1 MKSIPLSSLVPGTF
15 FDEPVFLEGDYILLT
30 PDSPV
35 TPELV
40 KRLQKWRYLEVA
52 TDGNARDAPGSLT
65 GAGITSGAPQTFDE
79 GIQQDEQ
86 VEAAGKFHASF
97 SAFTDALFAK
107 FTQESVLNLA
117 QVTEWIKKAIQ
128 MVHENRDILLR
139 FLDVSADGDRYM
151 ITHAVNST
159 ILALAI
165 GDYMKAPPHRLIELG
180 QACLLHEIGMLKL
193 PVDPGRTSRA
203 LSPEER
209 KTMSA
214 HTLLGYR
221 ILKGFSAP
229 ENVALAALEH
239 HERIDGSGYPR
250 ALAAPKITD
259 YALIIAVVCSYDA
272 MLSRRPFRPGTLDG
286 HATIK
291 ELAQKDRRKY
301 DEKVLKA
308 LVYTLSVYPVG
319 TAVVLSNKS
328 KGIVM
333 KTDSTKLRSPGVLVL
348 LDPDGKQLAEP
359 PLVQVSETDGLT
371 ITGVLTAEEAQQL
384 KAIV

>member
-1 MKSIPLSSLVPGTF
+1 MKSIPLSSLVAGTY
-15 FDEPVFLEGDYILLT
+15 FDEPVFLDGDYILLT

-40 KRLQKWRYLEVA
+40 KRLQKWRYLQVA
-52 TDGNARDAPGSLT
+52 TDGNAKDTPGYL
-65 GAGITSGAPQTFDE
+65 AGTSSSSGAPQTFDE
-79 GIQQDEQ
+79 GIQQNEQ
-86 VEAAGKFHASF
+86 VEAARKFHA
-97 SAFTDALFAK
+97 AFTAFTEGLFEK
-107 FTQESVLNLA
+107 FTTENILNLA
-117 QVTEWIKKAIQ
+117 QVTESIKKAIQ

-193 PVDPGRTSRA
+193 PSDLRKASRA
-203 LSPEER
+203 LTPEER
-209 KTMSA
+209 KAMSA

-250 ALAAPKITD
+250 ALAAPKITE

-286 HATIK
+286 HATIR
-291 ELAQKDRRKY
+291 ELAQKNRKQY

-319 TAVVLSNKS
+319 TAVQLSNKS

-333 KTDSTKLRSPGVLVL
+333 KTDPAKPRGPGVLVL
-348 LDPDGKQLAEP
+348 LDPDGKKIAEP
-359 PLVQVSETDGLT
+359 TLVQVSETDGLT
-371 ITGVLTAEEAQQL
+371 ITGVLAAEEAQQV
-384 KAIV
+384 KDIV